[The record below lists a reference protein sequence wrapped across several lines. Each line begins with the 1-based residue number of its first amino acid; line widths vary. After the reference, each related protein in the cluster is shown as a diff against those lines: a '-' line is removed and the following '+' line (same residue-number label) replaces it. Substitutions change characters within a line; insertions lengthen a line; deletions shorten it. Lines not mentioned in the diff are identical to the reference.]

1 MKTVTAWSVNV
12 VWSDGTEE
20 VLADM
25 PSYVSREVDNWPT
38 HLEEEIN
45 AEEGDDTYD
54 EFGVS
59 TKNSF
64 ARWNTPPKE

>member
-1 MKTVTAWSVNV
+1 MKTETAWSVNV

-25 PSYVSREVDNWPT
+25 PSYVSREVDNWLT
-38 HLEEEIN
+38 HLEEDIN
-45 AEEGDDTYD
+45 AEEGVDTYD
-54 EFGVS
+54 EFGVN

-64 ARWNTPPKE
+64 NTPPKE